1 MVDTLNAKYQKL
13 YRYSTQ
19 YKSKTKLSDRIID
32 KAADA
37 FSHGGSYGDYS
48 IRAAIEAIRVT
59 VYGIAAIAVDSV
71 ESRKK
76 RNTLCQMLGC
86 TESELALDINELV
99 DHKDRAKYYGGDF
112 TYSAATHKGWLK
124 NLTMIFG
131 DAHLEALDE
140 MSCLASLESVWGNI
154 YFSRCTDLS
163 GLLLKHVG
171 GDFHGEKL
179 ACAKGLEQ
187 LEFIGGLIY
196 YQNHRFRTLDEFKSF
211 LCV

>member
-1 MVDTLNAKYQKL
+1 MGDSLNAKYQKL
-13 YRYSTQ
+13 YRYSTR
-19 YKSKTKLSDRIID
+19 YKSKTKLSDRIIE

-48 IRAAIEAIRVT
+48 IRALIDAVRVT
-59 VYGIAAIAVDSV
+59 VYGIAAIAADSV

-76 RNTLCQMLGC
+76 RSTLRQMLGC

-99 DHKDRAKYYGGDF
+99 DCKERTKYYDGSF
-112 TYSAATHKGWLK
+112 TYSAVTKKEWLK
-124 NLTMIFG
+124 NLTMILG

-140 MSCLASLESVWGNI
+140 MSCLASLESVWGDI

-163 GLLLKHVG
+163 GLILKHVG

-179 ACAKGLEQ
+179 ACARGLEQ
-187 LEFIGGLIY
+187 LEFVGGLIY
-196 YQNHRFRTLDEFKSF
+196 YQNYLFHTLDEFKSF
-211 LCV
+211 LCE